1 MIFGK
6 FVILV
11 IVVIIVFW
19 AIGGLL
25 RDRTRK
31 R

>member
-6 FVILV
+6 FVIALV
-11 IVVIIVFW
+11 IVIVVFW
-19 AIGGLL
+19 MIGGLL
-25 RDRTRK
+25 RDRTR